1 MKTKLFYLFL
11 VSCIFNSC
19 SDSKLIHPSLDLDTP
34 LQVDYFSGQAE
45 ICTYEVSKARYNN
58 NHPGEAV
65 LVYVTE
71 QFDAEKQVKSDN
83 PQPKVSYTVLKLNY
97 LLRFSTGI
105 YDYSMFT
112 SVFTPAYLDE
122 INYPVKI
129 TNSSQ
134 DWCGQSFMQVN
145 QKEDYHIQL
154 RSYFESE
161 GDLDS
166 RMAKIYSEDN
176 FLTMVR
182 IAPESLPIGDVEVL
196 PSLNYL
202 RTAHI
207 EAKPYAASATMEKNE
222 NEWVYSYEIPAL
234 KRSVKLCID
243 PLSNYRITSWTE
255 NYPTVFDGEMRTTTY
270 TLKAVTVSKY
280 WEKNNPEDTT
290 LRDSL
295 KIGF

>member
-1 MKTKLFYLFL
+1 MKNKLIYLFIGSYL
-11 VSCIFNSC
+11 LTSCTG
-19 SDSKLIHPSLDLDTP
+19 SKGIQTHLDLDTP

-71 QFDAEKQVKSDN
+71 QFNADKQVKSDN

-122 INYPVKI
+122 INYPVKM

-161 GDLDS
+161 GDVDS
-166 RMAKIYSEDN
+166 HIAKVYSEDN

-182 IAPESLPIGDVEVL
+182 IAPESLPTGDVEVL

-207 EAKPYAASATMEKNE
+207 ETKPYAAIAKLEKNE
-222 NEWVYSYEIPAL
+222 SEWVYSYEIPTL

-243 PLSNYRITSWTE
+243 PSSNYRITSWTE
-255 NYPTVFDGEMRTTTY
+255 NYPIVFDGEMRTTTY

-280 WEKNNPEDTT
+280 WEKNNLEDTP

-295 KIGF
+295 NLGF

>member
-1 MKTKLFYLFL
+1 MKNKLIYLFIGSYL
-11 VSCIFNSC
+11 LASCTG
-19 SDSKLIHPSLDLDTP
+19 SKGIQNQLDLDTP
-34 LQVDYFSGQAE
+34 LQVDDFSGQAE

-71 QFDAEKQVKSDN
+71 QFEAEKQVKSDS
-83 PQPKVSYTVLKLNY
+83 PQPTLSYTVLKLNY

-112 SVFTPAYLDE
+112 SVFTPAYQDE

-145 QKEDYHIQL
+145 QKENYHIQL

-161 GDLDS
+161 GDTDFNI
-166 RMAKIYSEDN
+166 AKVYSEDN

-182 IAPESLPIGDVEVL
+182 IAPESLPTGDVEVL

-207 EAKPYAASATMEKNE
+207 EAKPYAASAKLEKNE

-243 PLSNYRITSWTE
+243 PSTNYRITSWTE

-280 WEKNNPEDTT
+280 WEKNNLEDTP

-295 KIGF
+295 KLGF